1 VSNVVSNSAFLR
13 GLRVLELGDGLAGA
27 AAAATLASLGATV
40 VNVVDPTTSL
50 RRAEPSVTTA
60 DGATSSILSRLLDQ
74 DKRSKCAPETL
85 DQLSALVTGGFEP
98 GDAYDLVI
106 VDRVASEPYGLAAL
120 SNVEQYVAWVDS
132 VNTGAWL
139 TISAFG
145 LSGPRA
151 DDYATE
157 LTLSAASSL
166 LSSVRDP
173 ETGHPL
179 KLAGNQALLSA
190 AQAAALASC
199 QAFDLSQ
206 DGHAVHLDLSAQEA
220 TISMGPMLALAH
232 QLLNCSSTMGA
243 KRYGAPASFYRCVDG
258 LIRISAMEDHQWQGV
273 VRAMDSPSWTERFAE
288 SASRID
294 FAEEV
299 DAGIAEWTKDLSKAQ
314 AEVILQEH
322 AVPATAMYAP
332 AEILQS
338 PQLAHRGSLRDF
350 QLDDQVVV
358 RAVGRPFPDASD
370 APDNEGQR
378 RRHLRGL
385 RVLEASHV
393 LAVPLAGSL
402 LGALGA
408 SVTKLEDLDRM
419 DMYRRRGPHI
429 DGEPGVNRAA
439 YFSMAN
445 HSKRSLVVDLEG
457 DTSELEGLVQ
467 DADVIIENVGE
478 RRIARFGAT
487 AAFEGRRPAQLALSS
502 SGFGNEGPHAHYR
515 AYAYNLQTSCGL
527 GYLTRNEQGMPA
539 EIDLAWADL
548 LSGYALATIVA
559 AWTVGPEGNRGR
571 VIDFAMAELIDAR
584 FNEFLAAASIDS
596 RSDETVDRA
605 NRVSPFAPNGVYPS
619 SDGWVA
625 ISVDGDE
632 AFAAF
637 SVALGMATSTLETF
651 ATRAQRESGAHEL
664 DAMLSDAT
672 ARDTGAS
679 LIERLNVPGV
689 LVEHVA
695 VVGDLIKDDH
705 LEARGYF
712 VEVNHPEW
720 GKRRILGVPW
730 RPEGST
736 AMVLG
741 HPPLFEPPVRVASS
755 EEVAGK

>member
-1 VSNVVSNSAFLR
+1 
-13 GLRVLELGDGLAGA
+13 LGDGLAGA

-40 VNVVDPTTSL
+40 VNIVDPTTSL
-50 RRAEPSVTTA
+50 RRAQPSITST
-60 DGATSSILSRLLDQ
+60 DGTTSSILSRLLDQ
-74 DKRSKCAPETL
+74 DKHSKSAPVTFEG
-85 DQLSALVTGGFEP
+85 LSGLVTGGFET
-98 GDAYDLVI
+98 GVAYDLVI
-106 VDRVASEPYGLAAL
+106 VDRVASEPYGFPELR
-120 SNVEQYVAWVDS
+120 NVEQYVTWVDS
-132 VNTGAWL
+132 VNASAWL
-139 TISAFG
+139 TVSAFG

-151 DDYATE
+151 NDYATE

-166 LSSVRDP
+166 LSSVKDP

-190 AQAAALASC
+190 AQATALAAC
-199 QAFDLSQ
+199 HAFDLSQ
-206 DGHAVHLDLSAQEA
+206 DGHMVHLDLSAQEA
-220 TISMGPMLALAH
+220 TIAMGPMLALAH
-232 QLLNCSSTMGA
+232 QLLNCSSAMGA
-243 KRYGAPASFYRCVDG
+243 KRYGAPASFYRCLDG

-273 VRAMDSPSWTERFAE
+273 VRAMGSPSWTDRFAE
-288 SASRID
+288 SASRIE
-294 FAEEV
+294 FPEEI
-299 DAGIAEWTKDLSKAQ
+299 DEGIAEWTKDLTKAQ
-314 AEVILQEH
+314 AEEILQEH

-332 AEILQS
+332 AEILRS
-338 PQLAHRGSLRDF
+338 PQLAHRGSLRHVR
-350 QLDDQVVV
+350 LDEEVVV
-358 RAVGRPFPDASD
+358 HAVGRPFPDAPAAAD
-370 APDNEGQR
+370 DEGRR

-429 DGEPGVNRAA
+429 DGEAGVNRAA

-457 DTSELEGLVQ
+457 DTSELEGLID

-478 RRIARFGAT
+478 RRIARFGAS
-487 AAFEGRRPAQLALSS
+487 AAFEGHRPAQLAVSS

-527 GYLTRNEQGMPA
+527 GYLTRNEQGVPA

-548 LSGYALATIVA
+548 LSGYALATIIA

-584 FNEFLAAASIDS
+584 FNEFLAAASIDPL
-596 RSDETVDRA
+596 SDETVDRA

-625 ISVDGDE
+625 VSVDGDE
-632 AFAAF
+632 AFATLGTAL
-637 SVALGMATSTLETF
+637 SLEEVALETF
-651 ATRAQRESGAHEL
+651 ASHEARNAGAHEL
-664 DAMLSDAT
+664 DAIISDAT
-672 ARDTGAS
+672 GRESAVS
-679 LIERLNVPGV
+679 LVKRLNGPGV

-695 VVGDLIKDDH
+695 TVADLISDDH
-705 LEARGYF
+705 LETRGYF

-720 GKRRILGVPW
+720 GRRRLLGVPW
-730 RPEGST
+730 RTEGSN
-736 AMVLG
+736 AIALG
-741 HPPLFEPPVRVASS
+741 HPPLFEPPVRVVDHAG
-755 EEVAGK
+755 EQVAEK

>member
-1 VSNVVSNSAFLR
+1 MSNDVVSNSAFLR

-50 RRAEPSVTTA
+50 RRAQPSVTVA
-60 DGATSSILSRLLDQ
+60 DGTTSSILSRLLDR
-74 DKRSKCAPETL
+74 DKHSVGAPETL
-85 DQLSALVTGGFEP
+85 EEFSLLVTE
-98 GDAYDLVI
+98 GDAYDLVV
-106 VDRVASEPYGLAAL
+106 VDRVAGQPYGIESLR
-120 SNVEQYVAWVDS
+120 NVEQYVAWVDAINS
-132 VNTGAWL
+132 GAWL

-151 DDYATE
+151 NDYATE

-190 AQAAALASC
+190 AQAGALAAC
-199 QAFDLSQ
+199 QAFDLAQ

-220 TISMGPMLALAH
+220 TIAMGPMLALAH
-232 QLLNCSSTMGA
+232 QLLNCSSAMGA
-243 KRYGAPASFYRCVDG
+243 KRYGAPASFYRCLDG

-273 VRAMDSPSWTERFAE
+273 VRAMGSPSWTERFAE
-288 SASRID
+288 SDSRIEFPGEID
-294 FAEEV
+294 E
-299 DAGIAEWTKDLSKAQ
+299 GIAKWTADLTKAQ
-314 AEVILQEH
+314 AEAILQEH

-332 AEILQS
+332 SEILQS
-338 PQLAHRGSLRDF
+338 PQLAHRGSLRDIR
-350 QLDDQVVV
+350 LDEDVVV
-358 RAVGRPFPDASD
+358 RAVGRPFPDGPA
-370 APDNEGQR
+370 AVGEGEQR

-385 RVLEASHV
+385 RVVEASHV

-445 HSKRSLVVDLEG
+445 HSKTSLVVDLEG
-457 DTSELEGLVQ
+457 DTSELAQLVD
-467 DADVIIENVGE
+467 DADVIIENVGA
-478 RRIARFGAT
+478 RRIARFGAS
-487 AAFEGRRPAQLALSS
+487 AAFEGRRPAQLAVSS

-527 GYLTRNEQGMPA
+527 GYLTRNDQGTPA

-559 AWTVGPEGNRGR
+559 AWTVGPQGNRGR

-584 FNEFLAAASIDS
+584 FNEFLAAASIDTH
-596 RSDETVDRA
+596 SDETVDRA
-605 NRVSPFAPNGVYPS
+605 NRVSPFAPNGVYQS
-619 SDGWVA
+619 ADGWVA
-625 ISVDGDE
+625 ISVDGDG

-637 SVALGMATSTLETF
+637 GAALSIDREALAKF
-651 ATRAQRESGAHEL
+651 AASSARRNGAQAL
-664 DAMLSDAT
+664 DEAVGEAT
-672 ARDTGAS
+672 ARATSAS
-679 LIERLNVPGV
+679 LVERLNGPGV
-689 LVEHVA
+689 LVEQLA
-695 VVGDLIKDDH
+695 TTAGLIEDDH

-720 GKRRILGVPW
+720 GRRRILGVPW
-730 RPEGST
+730 RPEGGG
-736 AMVLG
+736 AIALG
-741 HPPLFEPPVRVASS
+741 HPPLFEPPVRVSS
-755 EEVAGK
+755 EQV